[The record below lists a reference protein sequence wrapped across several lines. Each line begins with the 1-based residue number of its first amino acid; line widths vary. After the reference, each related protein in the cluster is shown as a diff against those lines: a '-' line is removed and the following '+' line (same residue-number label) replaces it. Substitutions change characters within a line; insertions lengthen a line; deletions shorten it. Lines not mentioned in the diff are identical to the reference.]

1 MFSKNTNSLFNDLHQ
16 GVGEA
21 SYHFQEKYVIARA
34 PLWIAAACAA
44 GVLALKGYHIWQDH
58 KEERFNQ
65 ELNQDIEQLFT
76 NADNTPDTGTPNA
89 DAA

>member
-44 GVLALKGYHIWQDH
+44 GVLALKGYRIWQGR
-58 KEERFNQ
+58 KEERLDQ
-65 ELNQDIEQLFT
+65 EIEQLFT
-76 NADNTPDTGTPNA
+76 NVDNTPDTGTPNA